1 MGYGVAEVERA
12 AMRGTQSGGQPQ
24 ALAEGRQQAALPLG
38 WGRALLG
45 RLSAY
50 WALIKSLQT
59 GLLVVTGVAGYF
71 SARPRHATGPALAL
85 AGSLFLAVSGST
97 VLNMLCDRHI
107 DACMGR
113 TAERPLPS
121 GRISSR
127 EALIL
132 GLGLAAPGVAWA
144 AALALPCGAIVLLGI
159 VLDVLVYTIWLKPR
173 TPWSIVWGGVAGGMP
188 ILAGRVLA
196 VGTLD
201 TAGFLLTLGVL
212 LWIPTHVLTFS
223 LKHAADYAR
232 AGIPVLP
239 NTHGPQATRLVLGLS
254 TVIAVGVMSLAVT
267 LTGVRPGFLHA
278 AYALGVALLG
288 LTLVAVLRPAP
299 RLDFT
304 LYKLAS
310 LYMLGTMGAIIG
322 G

>member
-1 MGYGVAEVERA
+1 MGWAEVERRA
-12 AMRGTQSGGQPQ
+12 AQGTQSGGQPK
-24 ALAEGRQQAALPLG
+24 ALAEARGQASLPLG
-38 WGRALLG
+38 GAEALLD
-45 RLSAY
+45 RLRAY

-59 GLLVVTGVAGYF
+59 GLLVITGVAGYL

-97 VLNMLCDRHI
+97 VLNMLYDRQI

-113 TAERPLPS
+113 TAGRPLPS
-121 GRISSR
+121 GRISSG

-132 GLGLAAPGVAWA
+132 GLSLAALGVAWA
-144 AALALPCGAIVLLGI
+144 AALALPCGAIVLLG
-159 VLDVLVYTIWLKPR
+159 VLLDVVVYTIWLKQR

-232 AGIPVLP
+232 AGVPVLP

-254 TVIAVGVMSLAVT
+254 TVTAVGVMSLALT
-267 LTGVRPGFLHA
+267 LTGVRPGFLHT

-310 LYMLGTMGAIIG
+310 LYMLGTMGAIIIG